1 MGAGGG
7 LIGCSVPLLVSATEG
22 VAFVWRGGSA
32 LGVGLAYG
40 RCRSCF
46 SGCVPPCGR
55 AYFLLLRQK
64 KVAKEKATPGSAPG
78 VARSLALLG
87 RPGGLLN
94 SPAAQT
100 DASRMPPASLRCS
113 APLRGTRKASR
124 NNGSAQKKTKRV
136 FFSGRP
142 LETGQNHFER
152 FGGDAFPGP
161 HVERRATELMADK
174 GRGLS
179 EARRAEFRSPRQQRV
194 AQGSRRSR
202 PRSLGSPFLWLLS
215 FGEAKESMPARKAEP
230 SRQTRTQIFRSR
242 DEQRQSPENRYKT
255 KVDRPEISQPTH
267 ELPAPGGGH

>member
-1 MGAGGG
+1 MNALALRVEPPGSARALLFGA
-7 LIGCSVPLLVSATEG
+7 LAEPL
-22 VAFVWRGGSA
+22 GSA
-32 LGVGLAYG
+32 LAA
-40 RCRSCF
+40 
-46 SGCVPPCGR
+46 R

-87 RPGGLLN
+87 CPGGLLN

-100 DASRMPPASLRCS
+100 DASRKPPAVLRCS

-124 NNGSAQKKTKRV
+124 NNGSALEKTKKV

-142 LETGQNHFER
+142 LENGQNHFER

-179 EARRAEFRSPRQQRV
+179 EGRGPEFRSPRQQRV

-202 PRSLGSPFLWLLS
+202 PRSLGSPFLCLLS
-215 FGEAKESMPARKAEP
+215 FGEAKESKTPRRAEP
-230 SRQTRTQIFRSR
+230 PRQTSTTLTVAETKAGKGPRSSFSHPA
-242 DEQRQSPENRYKT
+242 SPEPKHQT
-255 KVDRPEISQPTH
+255 STTPITTH
-267 ELPAPGGGH
+267 AKNKHPRRTT

>member
-1 MGAGGG
+1 VRRITLMGDIRMFDFCPASEPLGSSRAGRAAF
-7 LIGCSVPLLVSATEG
+7 LAEPL
-22 VAFVWRGGSA
+22 GSA
-32 LGVGLAYG
+32 LAA
-40 RCRSCF
+40 
-46 SGCVPPCGR
+46 R

-100 DASRMPPASLRCS
+100 DASRMPPAVLRCS

-124 NNGSAQKKTKRV
+124 NNGSAQEKTKRV
-136 FFSGRP
+136 FFGGRP
-142 LETGQNHFER
+142 LENGKNHFER

-161 HVERRATELMADK
+161 HVERRATELMAEK

-194 AQGSRRSR
+194 AQGSRQRR

-215 FGEAKESMPARKAEP
+215 FGEAKESTPARKAEP
-230 SRQTRTQIFRSR
+230 QRKTRTTFSVSETPR
-242 DEQRQSPENRYKT
+242 KT
-255 KVDRPEISQPTH
+255 EPLAKQVQHPT
-267 ELPAPGGGH
+267 